1 MLKGVLRCRV
11 NMDSLSTLQF
21 AEKVISADDYRL
33 PYEAAWRVI
42 VENKNE
48 DTEKLAVDY
57 LVEHTVGDRC
67 WDIVNSY
74 WD

>member
-1 MLKGVLRCRV
+1 
-11 NMDSLSTLQF
+11 MDSLSTLQI

-48 DTEKLAVDY
+48 DTEKLAVDH